1 MKFWRRWYI
10 RQKVFSCLFIAQR
23 ANYEII
29 FRNKKL
35 KDPKIDS
42 SLFKELKAGTI
53 HLDDD
58 EEDELPKE
66 DKKKASEAVLKIKSP
81 VKPLPKESPVKSPAK
96 SPVKSPV
103 KPSLKSPAK
112 SPVTSSQKKTEEK
125 KVSTP
130 VIPNPSDTP
139 TRVTRSLKRKSEEEV
154 KEKPPAKKEK
164 IKKKKET
171 VGVYEVEYIKG
182 KKIIN
187 GKVSYHVHWKGYE
200 SSDDT
205 WEPVH
210 NIIDKDLIEAFE
222 KKGKWLIL
230 NIAIFYLIVN
240 QLTNQIIFRFVMM

>member
-1 MKFWRRWYI
+1 M
-10 RQKVFSCLFIAQR
+10 
-23 ANYEII
+23 
-29 FRNKKL
+29 

-103 KPSLKSPAK
+103 KPSPKSPAKSPAK

-222 KKGKWLIL
+222 KKGK
-230 NIAIFYLIVN
+230 
-240 QLTNQIIFRFVMM
+240 

>member
-1 MKFWRRWYI
+1 M
-10 RQKVFSCLFIAQR
+10 
-23 ANYEII
+23 
-29 FRNKKL
+29 

-42 SLFKELKAGTI
+42 SLFKDLKTGTI
-53 HLDDD
+53 HLDND

-66 DKKKASEAVLKIKSP
+66 DKKKSSEAVLKIKSP
-81 VKPLPKESPVKSPAK
+81 AKPLPKESAVKSPAK
-96 SPVKSPV
+96 SPAKSPI
-103 KPSLKSPAK
+103 KPSPKPSPIKPSPKPSPAK

-125 KVSTP
+125 KVSTQE
-130 VIPNPSDTP
+130 IPTPSDTP
-139 TRVTRSLKRKSEEEV
+139 TRVTRSLKRKSEEV

-182 KKIIN
+182 KKNIN

-205 WEPVH
+205 WEPIQ

-222 KKGKWLIL
+222 KKGK
-230 NIAIFYLIVN
+230 
-240 QLTNQIIFRFVMM
+240 

>member
-1 MKFWRRWYI
+1 M
-10 RQKVFSCLFIAQR
+10 
-23 ANYEII
+23 
-29 FRNKKL
+29 

-53 HLDDD
+53 HLD

-96 SPVKSPV
+96 SPA
-103 KPSLKSPAK
+103 KPSPKSPAK

-205 WEPVH
+205 WEPAQ

-222 KKGKWLIL
+222 KKGK
-230 NIAIFYLIVN
+230 
-240 QLTNQIIFRFVMM
+240 